1 MDTPTNGFHKLSIVI
16 PIFNE
21 RETLYDIVKQV
32 QAVKLPLQKEI
43 ILVDDCSTD
52 GTRQLLE
59 TGFNDENLVKVYHY
73 VNQGKG
79 AALRTGFSKAGGD
92 IVLIQD
98 ADLEYDPE
106 EYPKLL
112 QPIIAGKADVVY
124 GSRFVGSDAHRV
136 LYFWHMI
143 GNKLLTL
150 LSNMSTNLNLTDM
163 ETGYKVFRKEVLDK
177 ITFRE
182 NRFGFEA
189 EVTAKLAKLHCKIYE
204 VGISYSGRTYQEGKK
219 VNWQDGLSALRCI
232 LKYRFFSS

>member
-59 TGFNDENLVKVYHY
+59 TGFNDENLVKVYHS

-150 LSNMSTNLNLTDM
+150 LSNMSTNLRCGRFVLLQRKSLT
-163 ETGYKVFRKEVLDK
+163 L
-177 ITFRE
+177 
-182 NRFGFEA
+182 
-189 EVTAKLAKLHCKIYE
+189 LA
-204 VGISYSGRTYQEGKK
+204 
-219 VNWQDGLSALRCI
+219 ALQKAMLRN
-232 LKYRFFSS
+232 